1 MTDRLARLVYP
12 GFWFGKTETSDA
24 LRLVKMGV
32 GGFCIYG
39 GTAKEVFE
47 FTRLLR
53 SSSPAPL
60 VFCADY
66 ENGAGQWVKEATELP
81 SGMAVGA
88 CGLEELAA
96 KKAEITA
103 VESAALGVDWVL
115 SPVVDLASRPDNPI
129 VNTRAFGDDPEPVSR
144 LAGAY
149 MSGLGSRGVLSCL
162 KHFPG
167 HGETSLDSHL
177 ALPVLE
183 RTRSQLDSAELKPY
197 RSLLQTADAVMIGH
211 LKLEDIDPDM
221 PASLSKKII
230 TGLLRNELGFKRLVV
245 TDALSMKAVSD
256 DDRAGV
262 AALTAGADILLVPE
276 NPFRLCESLEKA
288 YGEGLLTD
296 NVVCAALERQS
307 SMIGKLQASR
317 PKSRPSLDV
326 VGCAAHRGFVEE
338 SACKCIAWAVRPP
351 ASSLLSSAS
360 SEGLRLPDGSKDGLL
375 SAGDSVRYFEPGVE
389 NPRDWN
395 GRAFV
400 SELGSLGIKAVPVSD
415 PKTGKLIVASF
426 SRPRAYSGSINLS
439 SRDRADILRLMSPR
453 EQVFM
458 ISFGSP
464 FVFKGFR
471 EKIKAGL
478 CAFGALE
485 VFQKTCAR
493 ALAGKAEIKG
503 EMPVIF

>member
-1 MTDRLARLVYP
+1 MKSKLARLVYP
-12 GFWFGKTETSDA
+12 GFWFGKTEVNDA

-47 FTRLLR
+47 FTRILR
-53 SSSPAPL
+53 SASATPL

-88 CGLEELAA
+88 SGSEELAA

-115 SPVVDLASRPDNPI
+115 APVVDLAGRPDNPI
-129 VNTRAFGDDPEPVSR
+129 VNTRAFGDDPEPASR

-149 MSGLGSRGVLSCL
+149 MSGLKSRGVLSCL

-183 RTRSQLDSAELKPY
+183 RTRSQLESAELKPY
-197 RSLLQTADAVMIGH
+197 RMLLATADAVMIGH
-211 LKLEDIDPDM
+211 LKLDRLDPDM

-245 TDALSMKAVSD
+245 TDALCMKAISD
-256 DDRAGV
+256 GDRAGV

-276 NPFRLCESLEKA
+276 NPFRLCEFLEKA

-296 NVVCAALERQS
+296 NVICAALERQV
-307 SMIGKLQASR
+307 SMIEKLQASP

-326 VGCAAHRGFVEE
+326 VGCAEHHSFVDE
-338 SACKCIAWAVRPP
+338 SACKCIARVPLPSQAGGVR
-351 ASSLLSSAS
+351 
-360 SEGLRLPDGSKDGLL
+360 KL
-375 SAGDSVRYFEPGVE
+375 SAGESVRYFEPGVE

-400 SELGSLGIKAVPVSD
+400 SELESLGISVVSVREG
-415 PKTGKLIVASF
+415 KTGNLIVASF
-426 SRPRAYSGSINLS
+426 SRPRAYSGNINLS
-439 SRDRADILRLMSPR
+439 SRDRADILRMMSPR
-453 EQVFM
+453 EQVVM

-471 EKIKAGL
+471 KKIKAGL

-485 VFQKTCAR
+485 AFQKTCAR